1 MILARYAVHFSFL
14 CVYNKADDDLYRFEL
29 IVCYMRYKN
38 TQKLRRV
45 IIFIYYY
52 YFYDNLY

>member
-14 CVYNKADDDLYRFEL
+14 CVCNQADYNLYWFES

-38 TQKLRRV
+38 AQKLRRV
-45 IIFIYYY
+45 IIFY
-52 YFYDNLY
+52 LLLLSLR

>member
-14 CVYNKADDDLYRFEL
+14 CVCNQADDDLYRFEL

-38 TQKLRRV
+38 AQKLRRV
-45 IIFIYYY
+45 RRWY
-52 YFYDNLY
+52 LLLLSLR

>member
-1 MILARYAVHFSFL
+1 MILAHYAVHFSFL
-14 CVYNKADDDLYRFEL
+14 CVCNQTDDDLYRFEL

-45 IIFIYYY
+45 IIFYLLLL
-52 YFYDNLY
+52 FLR

>member
-14 CVYNKADDDLYRFEL
+14 CICNQTDDDLYQFEL

-38 TQKLRRV
+38 IQKLRRV
-45 IIFIYYY
+45 IIFYLLLL
-52 YFYDNLY
+52 FLR